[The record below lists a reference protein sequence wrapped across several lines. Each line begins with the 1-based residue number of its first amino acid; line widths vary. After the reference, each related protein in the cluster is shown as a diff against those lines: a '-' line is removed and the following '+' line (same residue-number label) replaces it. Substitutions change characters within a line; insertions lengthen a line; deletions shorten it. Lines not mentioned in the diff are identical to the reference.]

1 MVYYLTQSIRAIL
14 FAIGWILLLV
24 DASWSMA
31 DEGQEKQSEQTYFFE
46 NKIRP
51 ALVTHCLEC
60 HSTKT
65 EASGG
70 LLLDSLAGW
79 QAGGDSG
86 PSIVPGDVN
95 ASRLMNAI
103 SYDDAKL
110 QMPPKSKL
118 SKEVI
123 DALSKWIA
131 DGAFDPRVGPVTE
144 KSSITALPVERAQDH
159 W

>member
-1 MVYYLTQSIRAIL
+1 MVYYSTQSIRAIL

-24 DASWSMA
+24 HASCSIA
-31 DEGQEKQSEQTYFFE
+31 VEGQGKQNEQAHFFE

-86 PSIVPGDVN
+86 PSIVPGDVDG
-95 ASRLMNAI
+95 SRLMKAI

-118 SKEVI
+118 SK
-123 DALSKWIA
+123 
-131 DGAFDPRVGPVTE
+131 
-144 KSSITALPVERAQDH
+144 
-159 W
+159 